1 MTIALWVV
9 TGLLAVIFAAAGLA
23 KATTPKASLHK
34 KGMTYVED
42 FSDGQI
48 KAIGIAEVLG
58 AVGLI
63 VPVFISSI
71 TWLVPTAAIALALT
85 MVGAVVVHAKR
96 KEPFVPA
103 LVLGVLAAL
112 VAFGRIWIAPF

>member
-63 VPVFISSI
+63 VPTFISSI
-71 TWLVPTAAIALALT
+71 PPGSFQLQPSLWLSRWQA
-85 MVGAVVVHAKR
+85 R
-96 KEPFVPA
+96 
-103 LVLGVLAAL
+103 
-112 VAFGRIWIAPF
+112 W